1 MSGKRP
7 QQSSGKRS
15 SGKLV
20 RLANSALSPTPT
32 LAPFQHNEPVV
43 NSSSSPTVQ
52 APISNGRNPIQV
64 NEESS
69 RNVLFNT
76 QESPNADDSATT
88 TMNMTRRGKTQI
100 WPDSDG

>member
-1 MSGKRP
+1 MSGKHP
-7 QQSSGKRS
+7 WQSSGKRS

-20 RLANSALSPTPT
+20 RLANFASSPTRTSTPT
-32 LAPFQHNEPVV
+32 QHNEPVV
-43 NSSSSPTVQ
+43 NSFSSPTVQ
-52 APISNGRNPIQV
+52 ASFSNCRDPVQV

-76 QESPNADDSATT
+76 QERPFAIDFATIA
-88 TMNMTRRGKTQI
+88 MNMARRGKTQI